1 MRQRIAARQCA
12 ALVLATWLAWP
23 AADATAQAAGAV
35 SPSVLRDLTSVAELQ
50 SSFDADRDKIRIVLL
65 LSPT

>member
-23 AADATAQAAGAV
+23 AADATAQAAGGV
-35 SPSVLRDLTSVAELQ
+35 SPPVLRDLTSVAELQ